1 MPRKSRAQKD
11 AEQRLTARLN
21 EAIANYPDPGTPTQ
35 VFLDADSE
43 ASAAAEAAAEAADAK
58 ARDQESSKS
67 DEAIRLL
74 LEEKAELKRRLELL
88 EEENQAAYGNFQGL
102 KADHPF
108 EVIVHTHEEVGKNY
122 DVDVIHNG
130 NKYTL
135 KRGVATRVPLCVVRV
150 LDDAKVQGV
159 TTVVNPVTGN
169 PERFAQDMHRFP
181 YSARPLPR
189 SAA

>member
-35 VFLDADSE
+35 VYLDADSE
-43 ASAAAEAAAEAADAK
+43 ESAERERKAPEVEEPSAEA
-58 ARDQESSKS
+58 
-67 DEAIRLL
+67 ITLL
-74 LEEKAELKRRLELL
+74 LEEKAELQRRLALL
-88 EEENQAAYGNFQGL
+88 EEENQAMTGDFKKL
-102 KADHPF
+102 KSDHPF
-108 EVIVHTHEEVGKNY
+108 EVIVHTHEEISKNY

-130 NKYTL
+130 TKYTL

-150 LDDAKVQGV
+150 LEDAKIEGV
-159 TTVVNPVTGN
+159 TTVVNPATGN
-169 PERFAQDMHRFP
+169 PERFVQEMHRFP
-181 YSARPLPR
+181 FSARPLPR